1 MSHSVVVIDPHLQN
15 YIRMHFNKGDN
26 IHVEGYLTY
35 REIEAADG
43 RFRMCGNIVAVHV
56 ERVEKYKKSDIN
68 NDSDEE

>member
-1 MSHSVVVIDPHLQN
+1 
-15 YIRMHFNKGDN
+15 MHFNKGDN